1 VLHFF
6 SGPPAD
12 GWNPAALIQG
22 SDGNFYGMTVQG
34 GDQSFGWGTAF
45 KLTPEGVETILH
57 SFTAQSDGA
66 YPSVGLVQG
75 SDGNFYGTAG
85 GGMND
90 GATIFR
96 LTPTAG

>member
-1 VLHFF
+1 MF
-6 SGPPAD
+6 SPAEMRT
-12 GWNPAALIQG
+12 GRPATDDLD
-22 SDGNFYGMTVQG
+22 SSMTVQG